1 MESKLLNRC
10 ISFTLFS
17 SQAFTEEVSA
27 LESEVTSVMDSGNKL
42 LQSQNLSIH
51 QIDQLFKDV
60 HDIEDRYE
68 DLKNRINDALR

>member
-1 MESKLLNRC
+1 MESKLLNCC

-27 LESEVTSVMDSGNKL
+27 LESEVTSVMDSGNKF

>member
-1 MESKLLNRC
+1 MESKLLNYC
-10 ISFTLFS
+10 ISFTLLTL
-17 SQAFTEEVSA
+17 QAFTEEVSA